1 MADKKTYR
9 FDLDGMSDM
18 SDDTG
23 NALQSSPAHNS
34 SMDLEL
40 DSFEDTAWLGNN
52 ENPDTEAQ
60 EYHYS
65 LSQLVK
71 DKENK
76 EMKDKEIA
84 AERKKIEQSEYENK
98 TQETT
103 ITREEAIEDAFQNKK
118 DGKNMC
124 DALISVVESTDTT
137 SIPEINPGVSLF
149 TGTYTVPDT
158 QAATLPETVSDET
171 SQFLHKLSVDIP
183 QGISAILQHVI
194 RRRCLSDML
203 YTDLLPTCVRLALND
218 ILYSNYPMQVTG
230 AYQFLMSTLS
240 SKKRKTSNRDF
251 IISTDKLLEAWL
263 CYGAELDK
271 IMSLLDLETDIQEM
285 YHRHRCRSKAN
296 LPIQRDT
303 SVKPNDPRPNYVEN
317 LRYTFKFL
325 GNCLKECPNEYNVL
339 EKKVLLVI
347 LCSTALDNNYRSLE
361 KDIAVCCHNIMNSF
375 EDSVWKLQAVNI
387 ASCISSIAAHMYDCY
402 YLTTIDTCCERGR
415 SIVSYI
421 SCTMMRKLMK
431 ENGNNYNFHYDVF
444 SEVQVSELL
453 NIVNSWQ
460 KPDEK
465 SDYYILYMFILFFR
479 NMIVLQLSP
488 FENSSRKAI
497 ASIADKLRWLFDSIK
512 ESGQD
517 LKRSQV
523 KNLILNVIF
532 NLEAE
537 LQADSRSNQRSI
549 VEYLDYSTEVSSQ

>member
-1 MADKKTYR
+1 
-9 FDLDGMSDM
+9 
-18 SDDTG
+18 
-23 NALQSSPAHNS
+23 
-34 SMDLEL
+34 MDLEL
-40 DSFEDTAWLGNN
+40 DSFEDTAWLGNI

-218 ILYSNYPMQVTG
+218 
-230 AYQFLMSTLS
+230 
-240 SKKRKTSNRDF
+240 R
-251 IISTDKLLEAWL
+251 
-263 CYGAELDK
+263 AELDK

-303 SVKPNDPRPNYVEN
+303 SVKPN
-317 LRYTFKFL
+317 

-549 VEYLDYSTEVSSQ
+549 VEYLDYSTEDILTRH